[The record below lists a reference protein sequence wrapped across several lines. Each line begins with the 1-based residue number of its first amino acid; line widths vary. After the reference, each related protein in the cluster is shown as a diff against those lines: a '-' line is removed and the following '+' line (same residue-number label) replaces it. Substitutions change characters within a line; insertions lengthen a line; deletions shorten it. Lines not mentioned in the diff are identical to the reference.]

1 MFLAK
6 VYLIHLN
13 SELYTHTHTETLLK
27 FMKHHNMSSDQ
38 LDCEIE
44 EGDITYLAQHFDN
57 VELYLRV
64 FGLTAAEQVNVRR
77 IQDNHIA
84 MTECLSLWRRHNP
97 STATLRTLLNILLSL
112 RKEEIA
118 SNVCSYYHPK
128 HK

>member
-1 MFLAK
+1 
-6 VYLIHLN
+6 
-13 SELYTHTHTETLLK
+13 
-27 FMKHHNMSSDQ
+27 MKHHDVSSDQ
-38 LDCEIE
+38 LDCEIKE
-44 EGDITYLAQHFDN
+44 EDVTYLAGHFDS

-64 FGLTAAEQVNVRR
+64 FGLTAAEQSDIKKVQSTQV
-77 IQDNHIA
+77 A

-97 STATLRTLLNILLSL
+97 STATLRTLLEILLSL